1 MSSSQQQNMNAGDGS
16 HVEANHHHVAR
27 ATSASSDDDDRK
39 MPAKDNNK
47 QSDTKDEDGMQAEHP
62 LNVQGQPTKRELQ
75 PEILRYDPLDS
86 RVDPLK
92 NRLTCFLDVANRL
105 TTIWPIR
112 IRDQQDVLN
121 AVSILEKT
129 PFLAVSLK
137 RLLDDAKMII
147 GRSDSP
153 SQVELLRKLAE
164 CPDEKERDVLKQ
176 IFITGRKANKVQKE
190 LDLQLVRSKMFRT
203 LVFVQNETAE
213 VRSQLVAL
221 SGLSRS
227 RVEESETESSED
239 SESEGMGNDWPA
251 ERGFRV
257 LEPSA
262 QYSSVIEQCKDIEK
276 VLPGLSRYP
285 LLSDKKAQLATQKL
299 QLVAK
304 CFKEYLSEATFL
316 ADDDEAYKGMVVE
329 AMKCLRDTICIET
342 SAAPC
347 QHGRSSEETSA
358 HDTTAG
364 PHSTKYA
371 PGARADK
378 VDGTLPYVKL
388 LVQAIRECW
397 DPSAAS
403 MPSPTKS
410 SVCENE
416 TIPKTA
422 KRLKRTIDC
431 LPQKEGRWDSV
442 VFDDNMIV
450 PVKVRPGCRK
460 RIGPAALLDEARDS
474 VLACLARYLYTGLI
488 FAAFGAPCHCTG
500 IIANMAAV
508 QIIQLRYENVG
519 TPNAKLA
526 LYQSDL
532 LPLMSIENFKGWA
545 MSAMTSINM
554 KKQFDAFEKHLYGP
568 VGKDGMDEAGIPK
581 GIQLLFTLLNQPST
595 KLNGL
600 SVDGESAV
608 LGDHIG
614 TGKGTAAFRRVGAD
628 GEKLNSVIK
637 LSFYSYEGNS
647 CIDSELKILKLLAT
661 AGQGSWQRHLSSMVD
676 STVVQ
681 DGKLRIK
688 LGSVLTELPALE
700 VTPMG
705 KKASLVF
712 SSAVECV
719 DDDLRLVF
727 DGITSALEH
736 MHSLEVCHC
745 DVSPDNIIFASD
757 RAGMNRRAVLIDFSF
772 SENWSASLEGFHGTP
787 LYAHREIFLCC
798 LHYPKRWKPRPEH
811 DKAGM
816 GFTLA
821 FFANR
826 CACPWDVGDYPQT
839 MDKHV
844 DDYPQTMD
852 KHVDDLEAVMK
863 TRLENAK
870 ASVVDCVLNDDID
883 RLLECDHL

>member
-1 MSSSQQQNMNAGDGS
+1 MNAGDGS

-75 PEILRYDPLDS
+75 PEILRYDPLDNH
-86 RVDPLK
+86 VDPLK
-92 NRLTCFLDVANRL
+92 NCLTCFLDVANRL
-105 TTIWPIR
+105 TKIWPIG
-112 IRDQQDVLN
+112 ICDQQVVLN
-121 AVSILEKT
+121 AVFILEKT

-153 SQVELLRKLAE
+153 SQVELPPDVLRKLAE
-164 CPDEKERDVLKQ
+164 CPDEKERDVLTVKQ
-176 IFITGRKANKVQKE
+176 IFIKVRKAANKERKE
-190 LDLQLVRSKMFRT
+190 ANKERKERELSLVHSKMFRT
-203 LVFVQNETAE
+203 LLLVTKKTDE
-213 VRSQLVAL
+213 VRYQLVAL

-262 QYSSVIEQCKDIEK
+262 LYSSVIKQCKNIEK

-304 CFKEYLSEATFL
+304 CFKEHLSEATFL

-347 QHGRSSEETSA
+347 QHGQSSEETSA

-378 VDGTLPYVKL
+378 VDGTRPYVKL

-442 VFDDNMIV
+442 VFDDKMIV
-450 PVKVRPGCRK
+450 PVQVRPGCRK

-474 VLACLARYLYTGLI
+474 VLACLARYLYTGLN

-532 LPLMSIENFKGWA
+532 LPLMSIENFKRWA

-581 GIQLLFTLLNQPST
+581 GVQLLFTLLNQPST

-614 TGKGTAAFRRVGAD
+614 TGQGTAAFRRVGAD

-637 LSFYSYEGNS
+637 LSSYSYEGNS
-647 CIDSELKILKLLAT
+647 NIDNELKILKVLAT

-712 SSAVECV
+712 SSAVKCV

-745 DVSPDNIIFASD
+745 DVSPNNIIFASD
-757 RAGMNRRAVLIDFSF
+757 RAGTNRRAVLIDFSF
-772 SENWSASLEGFHGTP
+772 SRNWSASLKGFHGTP
-787 LYAHREIFLCC
+787 LYAHREIFLCR

-821 FFANR
+821 FLANR
-826 CACPWDVGDYPQT
+826 CADPWDVGDYPQT
-839 MDKHV
+839 MDKPERE
-844 DDYPQTMD
+844 D
-852 KHVDDLEAVMK
+852 VDDLEAVMK